1 MISVQFGNYDTYKDF
16 SLILNSIKIG
26 TPKVKSKTIKIEGAD
41 SELDYTEFFGEPK
54 YDNRTIK
61 AEFQLNTTPS
71 EYLDVYS
78 EVQNALNGQKVRI
91 VLTDDPN
98 FYYVGRLTV
107 SDLER
112 KGVQAFIEISC
123 DCEPYKYKK
132 NVTIVTQAVSGSA
145 SIVLNNLRKRVVPK
159 ITTNAEFKFAWGKYS
174 ATVAA
179 GTFQLPEL
187 ELVAGSNTVTVTG
200 TGNVTFE
207 YQEGGM

>member
-16 SLILNSIKIG
+16 SLILNKKKIG

-71 EYLDVYS
+71 EYLNVYS
-78 EVQNALNGQKVRI
+78 EVTNALNGQKVRI
-91 VLTDDPN
+91 VLPDDPN

-107 SDLER
+107 SDLET
-112 KGVQAFIEISC
+112 KGVQAFIDVTC

-132 NVTIVTQAVSGSA
+132 DVTIVSQSVSGSA
-145 SIVLNNLRKRVVPK
+145 NITLDNLRKRVVPV
-159 ITTNAEFKFAWGKYS
+159 ITTDAQFKFTWGKFS

-187 ELVAGSNTVTVTG
+187 ELVAGENTVTVTG

-207 YQEGGM
+207 YREGGM